1 MQQLLDST
9 VSPNNDSSEVNG
21 YNSPVL
27 DAFPDG
33 SDVRLSPVGLVNDES
48 GLGDITDASRVFPEQ
63 LNVDQL
69 LQSVGLTD
77 LLQVP
82 SSTETECVLPSV
94 ISQHP
99 VLLDST
105 HDTASQQSYC
115 QLTYVIY
122 CNLLIT
128 SVSVV
133 TRVVVTRGSN

>member
-1 MQQLLDST
+1 MQQWLDNT
-9 VSPNNDSSEVNG
+9 VAPNNDSSEVNG

-33 SDVRLSPVGLVNDES
+33 SNVHLSPVQLANDES
-48 GLGDITDASRVFPEQ
+48 GLGNITDASAVFPEQ

-69 LQSVGLTD
+69 LQSVVLND

-94 ISQHP
+94 IADSQQP

-105 HDTASQQSYC
+105 HDTASQQSNC
-115 QLTYVIY
+115 QLTYVIC
-122 CNLLIT
+122 CNLLFT
-128 SVSVV
+128 SIY
-133 TRVVVTRGSN
+133 T